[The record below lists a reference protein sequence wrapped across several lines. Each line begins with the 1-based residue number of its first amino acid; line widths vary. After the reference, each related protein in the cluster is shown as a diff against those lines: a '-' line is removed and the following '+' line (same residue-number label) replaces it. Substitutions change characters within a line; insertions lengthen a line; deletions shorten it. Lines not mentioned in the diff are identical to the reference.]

1 MIFTKDV
8 FNNASVNIFTDA
20 SILNIN
26 NMIVGCAGYCTVI
39 DSSIINYGYKFIQ
52 ETSNNEAEFLA
63 IYLGLEQLQRYNN
76 SNYNLRL
83 FSDSQTSIFALRDR
97 IFNWIKPNKDHLIGS
112 NNKPVANEKMIMQ
125 CVELIL
131 RNELNIGLYHQ
142 KGHVSI
148 NNMESILNAANVFK
162 NSNYIS
168 DDIELDIIV
177 KISYANDYVD
187 KFTKEKLREYSVGNI
202 KYPVSIIF
210 NRFNID
216 KYSSLVNRNGGTLV

>member
-1 MIFTKDV
+1 MIFTEDV
-8 FNNASVNIFTDA
+8 FNNVSVNVFTDA

-26 NMIVGCAGYCTVI
+26 NITVGCAGYCTVI
-39 DSSIINYGYKFIQ
+39 NSNIINYSYKFIQ
-52 ETSNNEAEFLA
+52 GTSSNEAEFLA

-76 SNYNLRL
+76 GNYNLRL

-97 IFNWIKPNKDHLIGS
+97 IFNWIKPDRDHLIGS
-112 NNKPVANEKMIMQ
+112 NNKPIANEKMIMQ
-125 CVELIL
+125 CIDYIL
-131 RNELNIGLYHQ
+131 RYDLNVGLFHQ

-148 NNMESILNAANVFK
+148 NNIESILNAANVFR

-168 DDIELDIIV
+168 DDIDLDIIV

-202 KYPVSIIF
+202 KYPISIIF

-216 KYSSLVNRNGGTLV
+216 KYSSLVNRNGGALV